1 MSRRKLL
8 VPVDGSDFSRAV
20 FGRLR
25 GLFEPAD
32 TEVVLVHVA
41 AEPEGVY
48 ERAARPAIP
57 SEAGEGLLKLGH
69 PEPKV
74 HADEA
79 WSWTLTE
86 LAETFE
92 PDRREL
98 SLLGFATDLVFRH
111 GDPAQEIA
119 DLAEELE
126 VDAIVMATHGRSG
139 LSRAVLGSV
148 AERVLRQAVVPVVTV
163 RPAPVASEKAS
174 VLLPA

>member
-1 MSRRKLL
+1 MIRRKLL

-25 GLFEPAD
+25 GLFDPAD

-41 AEPEGVY
+41 PEPENVY
-48 ERAARPAIP
+48 ERVPRPAIP
-57 SEAGEGLLKLGH
+57 SEAGEALLTLQQ

-74 HADEA
+74 HSDGA

-98 SLLGFATDLVFRH
+98 ALLGFATDLVFRA

-126 VDAIVMATHGRSG
+126 VDTIVMATHGRSG

-163 RPAPVASEKAS
+163 RPAAVNSERAS
-174 VLLPA
+174 VLLPT